1 MARYRATVEYD
12 GTAYCGFQRQ
22 RGQPSIQQTLEEAI
36 TSVSQQQATV
46 TGAGRTDSGVHAAG
60 QVISFEV
67 DWRHGEAA
75 LQRALNA
82 NLPADIA
89 VLTLT
94 ETEPSFNPRYLARRR
109 AYRYTIYNAPARSP
123 LHRQT
128 SWHVNRPL
136 EVARMNEAAYSLV
149 GTQNFATF
157 GLPPKGENT
166 VRQVFRAEWQQRAG
180 TLITFDIEANAF
192 LYRMVR
198 AIVGTLKLVGEGSWT
213 VDEFTAALHACD
225 RSRAGALAPP
235 QGLVLLSVTYDV

>member
-1 MARYRATVEYD
+1 MTRYKATVEYD

-22 RGQPSIQQTLEEAI
+22 RGQSSIQQTLEKAI
-36 TSVSQQQATV
+36 ATVSQQQATV

-60 QVISFEV
+60 QVISFEAV
-67 DWRHGEAA
+67 WRHGEAA

-94 ETEPSFNPRYLARRR
+94 EVEPSFHPRYAARRR
-109 AYRYTIYNAPARSP
+109 AYRYTIYNGPVRSP

-128 SWHVNRPL
+128 SWQVHRPL
-136 EVARMNEAAYSLV
+136 DVARMNEAAYSLV
-149 GTQNFATF
+149 GTQDFATF

-166 VRQVFRAEWQQRAG
+166 VREVFRAEWQRAG
-180 TLITFDIEANAF
+180 TLITFDVEANAF

-225 RSRAGALAPP
+225 RSRAGALAPA